1 MSNDPKVLVEFSPD
15 EIKWLADLLHDRWH
29 TFSAMKANWADS
41 EKHVEKAN
49 TDQAINNAVRNRLLD
64 NTSKQ
69 GFGDL

>member
-29 TFSAMKANWADS
+29 TFSAMKAN
-41 EKHVEKAN
+41 
-49 TDQAINNAVRNRLLD
+49 NAVRNRLLD

>member
-29 TFSAMKANWADS
+29 TFSAMKAN
-41 EKHVEKAN
+41 